1 MKVALSYTSLENAK
15 FNLDYELPHW
25 NFQKIVED
33 SRMEWNQLLGRI
45 RVKGGSDQQQRR
57 FYTDL
62 WHALQGRRIINDA
75 NGYYP
80 DHTGDSFKVKRL
92 PLSKEGKPLFNH
104 FNSDSFWGAQWTI
117 NTLWQLVY
125 PEIAES
131 FVNSLLQYYKDGGMV
146 PRGPAGGNY
155 TYVMTGASSTPF
167 IVGAYQK
174 GIRGFDFNLA
184 YQALKKN
191 HMPGGIMTKA
201 GYEHSTFSGGG
212 LDYYIKEGYV
222 PYPIPE
228 GEFGYHQNGP
238 SLTME
243 YAYQDWCL
251 AQLAKVL
258 EQSED
263 YTHFMG
269 RSKNYKNVFDS
280 GSGWMRPKNY
290 RGEWLEPYDPYNHG
304 KGFSEANGA
313 QNTWFVPHD
322 LKGLAELMGGDAK
335 AVAKLN
341 DQFEE
346 AKKLGFTSGNS
357 HAQEEH
363 PEYSRI
369 PINYGNQPSIQTAYI
384 FQHLGRPDLTQYW
397 TREVVNTVYQGL
409 TPARGYNGDEDQG
422 LMGSLAVL
430 MKIGLFQMTGGAELN
445 PTYQITGPLFDQ
457 IEIELNKDF
466 YKGEKLVIQTNNSN
480 DQNVYIKKAQLN
492 GQVVEDFLL
501 SHENLTRGGILK
513 LEMSPKPPSI
523 TDK

>member
-1 MKVALSYTSLENAK
+1 MYNLGSIKSTARIYILSCFLISVLSLKGQNNEEKSLVDLVYPQLDTENSRWFFFSSASRPFGMVNLSPDTEVDGAWGSGYRYKNDTVRGLSHIHAWQISGPFVIPIDLLSTNEKSVFEDASSSFSHEKETIVPGYHKLYLERYGIDVELTSTKRVGFHQYRFKTDKSAILINLSGQLGPSTITNGSLKQVGPKDFEGELTNAPTIRRPKPFKVYFRIVLDRDAEKVSGSTDSGKYLLKIKNGEKEVKMKVALSYTSLENAK

-228 GEFGYHQNGP
+228 GEFGYHQNG
-238 SLTME
+238 L
-243 YAYQDWCL
+243 
-251 AQLAKVL
+251 
-258 EQSED
+258 
-263 YTHFMG
+263 
-269 RSKNYKNVFDS
+269 
-280 GSGWMRPKNY
+280 
-290 RGEWLEPYDPYNHG
+290 
-304 KGFSEANGA
+304 
-313 QNTWFVPHD
+313 
-322 LKGLAELMGGDAK
+322 
-335 AVAKLN
+335 
-341 DQFEE
+341 
-346 AKKLGFTSGNS
+346 
-357 HAQEEH
+357 
-363 PEYSRI
+363 
-369 PINYGNQPSIQTAYI
+369 
-384 FQHLGRPDLTQYW
+384 
-397 TREVVNTVYQGL
+397 
-409 TPARGYNGDEDQG
+409 
-422 LMGSLAVL
+422 
-430 MKIGLFQMTGGAELN
+430 
-445 PTYQITGPLFDQ
+445 
-457 IEIELNKDF
+457 
-466 YKGEKLVIQTNNSN
+466 
-480 DQNVYIKKAQLN
+480 
-492 GQVVEDFLL
+492 
-501 SHENLTRGGILK
+501 
-513 LEMSPKPPSI
+513 
-523 TDK
+523 